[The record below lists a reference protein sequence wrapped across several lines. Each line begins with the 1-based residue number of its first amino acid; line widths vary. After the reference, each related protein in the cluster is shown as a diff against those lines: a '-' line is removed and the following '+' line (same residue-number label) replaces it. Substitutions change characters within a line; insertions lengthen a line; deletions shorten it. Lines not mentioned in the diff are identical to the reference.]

1 MKQEIMQDASGP
13 WPRLVGCTTFSQL
26 HDIVDANE
34 YGGFCES
41 DFPGG
46 PADIEDSGLAHAD
59 QFLEAQMRF
68 INAAQDAVHQWLLGG
83 GLIPIVGLHA
93 DTAIPLVLVGGVVVA
108 LVSLVVGITD
118 HETEI
123 AFLVVLLPLTF
134 WAYVF
139 AILYASTRPMMGGAL
154 FAGGLG
160 FVAWSVVRLQR
171 SRAQAL
177 VFQRRALQ

>member
-1 MKQEIMQDASGP
+1 MTSDQLKAVGLVGQPLFDHLVTRFYKVTSVPEALAAAVERMKQEIMQDASGP

-68 INAAQDAVHQWLLGG
+68 INAAQDAVHQWLVGG
-83 GLIPIVGLHA
+83 GLAAPEHGL
-93 DTAIPLVLVGGVVVA
+93 
-108 LVSLVVGITD
+108 
-118 HETEI
+118 
-123 AFLVVLLPLTF
+123 
-134 WAYVF
+134 
-139 AILYASTRPMMGGAL
+139 
-154 FAGGLG
+154 
-160 FVAWSVVRLQR
+160 
-171 SRAQAL
+171 
-177 VFQRRALQ
+177 